1 MSRGQLSEFNPVEGL
16 LSANHRRVF
25 EACYNTYF
33 ARLVFGLQQLH
44 GSDGFDA
51 EDIAHRAFEKLANRL
66 GQTTIHNPEAF
77 VWRVAQNFA
86 LQHKRGQAVRYRHAQ
101 QVADEPA
108 AADSH
113 HCTPERALLANEAL
127 VAINQSL
134 LAMSERRRQI
144 FLLHTIDGMN
154 YTAIAAALG
163 ISRPA
168 VAKHLAKAAAAIDRA
183 LAQSDQ
189 HDD

>member
-1 MSRGQLSEFNPVEGL
+1 MNRGLRSERLDSGGVLSSDQRRLLESCYDTFFAPLVSGL
-16 LSANHRRVF
+16 K
-25 EACYNTYF
+25 
-33 ARLVFGLQQLH
+33 QLH

-51 EDIAHRAFEKLANRL
+51 EDIAHRAFEKLAQAL

-86 LQHKRGQAVRYRHAQ
+86 LQHKRKQSLDYRYAQNARNGAAGADRHEITPERMAL
-101 QVADEPA
+101 ADEELA
-108 AADSH
+108 VIN
-113 HCTPERALLANEAL
+113 RALLAMN
-127 VAINQSL
+127 
-134 LAMSERRRQI
+134 ERRRQI

-168 VAKHLAKAAAAIDRA
+168 VAKHLAKAAAAIDHD
-183 LAQSDQ
+183 LAQAASRNG
-189 HDD
+189 